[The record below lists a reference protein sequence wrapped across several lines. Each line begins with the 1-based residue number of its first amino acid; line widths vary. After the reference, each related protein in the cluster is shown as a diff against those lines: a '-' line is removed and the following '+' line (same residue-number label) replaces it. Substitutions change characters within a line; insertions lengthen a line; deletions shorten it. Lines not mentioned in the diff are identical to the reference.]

1 MAKKTFHKEEFDN
14 DIEAYKFALKN
25 RCLVKHASDI
35 LKKLMKQG
43 KIQKFK
49 NSKQE
54 ITIFIE

>member
-43 KIQKFK
+43 KIQNKK
-49 NSKQE
+49 
-54 ITIFIE
+54 